1 MQNEAESPL
10 SGLGPRFKSNLE
22 TDSKS
27 LIPRVVTPPA
37 LRKMFPAK
45 PEDKAAAAAGRSVVR
60 KQTYSRGQAGVT
72 NPDLDK
78 IEEHPARDKDG
89 GESGEE
95 TETLDDTDGPNKS
108 SSFPLPGSALF
119 APIKDNGGKS
129 EPSKEMKGALKVPND
144 SPGRPSSSRQNTQI
158 TIAINIIH
166 LFRRWSKITLTFLK
180 KCQKSFWIKL

>member
-45 PEDKAAAAAGRSVVR
+45 PEDKAAAGKSVVR

-95 TETLDDTDGPNKS
+95 TETHPPSPAAAGICVSGGLSWRGEAERQLQAHHGPV
-108 SSFPLPGSALF
+108 PAALPVAQPENISYRGQQIHEF
-119 APIKDNGGKS
+119 NGLG
-129 EPSKEMKGALKVPND
+129 
-144 SPGRPSSSRQNTQI
+144 
-158 TIAINIIH
+158 
-166 LFRRWSKITLTFLK
+166 
-180 KCQKSFWIKL
+180 